1 MLWHES
7 GIIQVQTEAP
17 ECLHEQIYIIYF
29 GPADGIIL
37 IACVRIVL
45 DLLPNKR
52 EAKPTDIVSERS
64 SVKEEEISSSKQ
76 QKTEKK
82 ENRHK
87 HTDRESNMYV
97 ERKIMDAN

>member
-1 MLWHES
+1 M
-7 GIIQVQTEAP
+7 
-17 ECLHEQIYIIYF
+17 HEQIYNIYF

-76 QKTEKK
+76 EKTEKK
-82 ENRHK
+82 RKQTQTHRQGIK
-87 HTDRESNMYV
+87 HVRRTKNYG
-97 ERKIMDAN
+97 RKLILKM